1 MAAYDPINLNEH
13 INLNITHL
21 AQKVLDSDRLLLGT
35 AQEKGL
41 SFGTIVNTIISSY
54 DDDFPLTESL
64 IKKKDYQSHK
74 KMRLSRSAMD
84 ALTDYEENAYPLSGK
99 YSVTQYIK
107 CLLESYARIN
117 FIEREK
123 LILKKTVI
131 EPIENSIRQNKTIRI
146 KISNQFI
153 DLSPY
158 KIVPSKEGTFQYL
171 VGAVD
176 GKWAAYRLSRIKFLK
191 TKGMATLPPVE
202 QIDEILAEFGPT
214 FFGEPITDIKVRF
227 TPKGLL
233 RYEYSVIHRPVHT
246 KIENDPKT
254 NSSIYIFNCSEKQA
268 LYFFFSFANDVEII
282 EPLSL
287 RQRFIDM
294 YQQGY
299 QKYYEKVD

>member
-1 MAAYDPINLNEH
+1 MAVYDPINLNEH

-54 DDDFPLTESL
+54 DDDFPLVESL

-84 ALTDYEENAYPLSGK
+84 ELTDYEENAYPLGGK

-117 FIEREK
+117 FLDREK

-131 EPIENSIRQNKTIRI
+131 EPIENAIRQNKAIRI
-146 KISNQFI
+146 KFSNQLI
-153 DLSPY
+153 ELSPY

-191 TKGMATLPPVE
+191 TKGKAVFLSTE
-202 QIDEILAEFGPT
+202 QIDEALAEFGPT
-214 FFGEPITDIKVRF
+214 FFGEPTIDIKIRF
-227 TPKGLL
+227 TRKGLL
-233 RYEYSVIHRPVHT
+233 RYEYSVIHRPIHT
-246 KIENDPKT
+246 RIESDAKG
-254 NSSIYIFNCSEKQA
+254 NSDIYVFHCSEKQA
-268 LYFFFSFANDVEII
+268 LYFFFSYADDVEIL

-294 YQQGY
+294 YRHGY
-299 QKYYEKVD
+299 EQY

>member
-84 ALTDYEENAYPLSGK
+84 ALTDYEENAYPLGGK

-117 FIEREK
+117 FLDREK

-131 EPIENSIRQNKTIRI
+131 EPIENAIRQNKAIRI
-146 KISNQFI
+146 KFSNQLI
-153 DLSPY
+153 ELSPY

-191 TKGMATLPPVE
+191 TKGKAVFPATE
-202 QIDEILAEFGPT
+202 QIDEALAEFGPT
-214 FFGEPITDIKVRF
+214 FFGEPTIDIKIRF
-227 TPKGLL
+227 TRKGLL
-233 RYEYSVIHRPVHT
+233 RYEYSVIHRPIHT
-246 KIENDPKT
+246 RIESDAKGNGD
-254 NSSIYIFNCSEKQA
+254 IYVFHCSEKQA
-268 LYFFFSFANDVEII
+268 LYFFFSYADDAEIL

-294 YQQGY
+294 YRRGY
-299 QKYYEKVD
+299 EQY